1 MIGELTF
8 QDATCSKP
16 AYCIDL
22 VGNLVRCSSAGPE
35 QGLIPFAIELASSA
49 DELAC
54 PYPWTLTTDAVLERI
69 ALVSESQAST
79 RDAYPHNKL
88 KTAAYPFVPHI
99 EVTEDEQL
107 ILRAIEL
114 FPTLTGVNATAVREQ
129 LEVSGVFMIPSVD
142 VFSPNIHEAAGDGL
156 TVPPIKTVTAGWMS
170 SMKVYRKALVRSA

>member
-22 VGNLVRCSSAGPE
+22 LGNLVRCSSAGPE
-35 QGLIPFAIELASSA
+35 QGLIPFAIELASAA

-54 PYPWTLTTDAVLERI
+54 PFPWTLTIDAVVERI
-69 ALVSESQAST
+69 ALVSETQAST
-79 RDAYPHNKL
+79 RAAYPRSKL
-88 KTAAYPFVPHI
+88 ETSAYPFVPHI

-107 ILRAIEL
+107 ILKAIEL
-114 FPTLTGVNATAVREQ
+114 FPTLTGENAIAVREQ
-129 LEVSGVFMIPSVD
+129 LEAIGVFMIPAVD
-142 VFSPNIHEAAGDGL
+142 VFSPTIHEAAGDGL